1 MDQQLVQTQPDSDG
15 DALAAFERM
24 GRQLAM
30 LTAAVEGFAA
40 RQAHIEQRDYTQDLA
55 QLTER
60 QGKVENAIRT
70 LASRPGVQLTPDS
83 LAGGIAKASVQLRA
97 PDQAAL
103 AAARAAMN
111 EASAAMTNVVV
122 AARTRA
128 EQRDAI
134 IWAAVIATG
143 VTVLLFILAPLLIGR
158 LWPAA
163 VEDRAAA
170 ILSKSRWDAGIE
182 LMSTG
187 DPTRWRQLVD
197 ADRFQRETAQAVS
210 ACQKRAEVT
219 RRSVRCPIEIGP
231 KEATSGPRRNR

>member
-1 MDQQLVQTQPDSDG
+1 MDQQLIQTQPDSDG

-40 RQAHIEQRDYTQDLA
+40 RQARIEQRDYTQDLA

-60 QGKVENAIRT
+60 HDKVEAAIRT
-70 LASRPGVQLTPDS
+70 LASRPGVQLTPSS
-83 LAGGIAKASVQLRA
+83 LAEGIAKASVQLRA
-97 PDQAAL
+97 PEQAAL

-111 EASAAMTNVVV
+111 EASGAMTNVVV
-122 AARTRA
+122 AARSRA
-128 EQRDAI
+128 DQRDAI

-143 VTVLLFILAPLLIGR
+143 VTMLFFIFAPLLIGK
-158 LWPAA
+158 LWPAVA
-163 VEDRAAA
+163 EDRAAA
-170 ILSKSRWDAGIE
+170 ILNKSRWDAGIE
-182 LMSTG
+182 LMSAG

-210 ACQKRAEVT
+210 ACQKRADASKRT
-219 RRSVRCPIEIGP
+219 VRCPMQIEP
-231 KEATSGPRRNR
+231 TVAASGPRSNR